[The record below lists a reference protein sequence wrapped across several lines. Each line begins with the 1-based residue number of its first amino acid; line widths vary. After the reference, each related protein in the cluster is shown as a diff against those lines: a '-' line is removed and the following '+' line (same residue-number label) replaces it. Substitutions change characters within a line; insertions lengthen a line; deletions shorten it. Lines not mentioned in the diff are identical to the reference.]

1 LTPERRNELSLAMNA
16 SKPFTPRTTALLLLG
31 LSLATAGCATTSGA
45 ELDTKFAAGWRP
57 SKAECA
63 FGGATAKLGA
73 WCAEVNF
80 GEQGLTVLARAIN
93 EEVLRR
99 NGGEPLVC
107 TDHVAQVRAEFAAYP
122 GYTVS
127 ELYSCDANPPV
138 ENGRSVCHVSL
149 MVASAGGSRV
159 VLDNGHV
166 VNAHTESGVARYSEF
181 TRMVAYHWTGD
192 QPSSV
197 VLSSRP

>member
-1 LTPERRNELSLAMNA
+1 M
-16 SKPFTPRTTALLLLG
+16 KPSNALLLIA
-31 LSLATAGCATTSGA
+31 LALPSVGCVTTSGA
-45 ELDTKFAAGWRP
+45 ELDAKFAAGWRP
-57 SKAECA
+57 SKAHCT
-63 FGGATAKLGA
+63 FGGATPTLGA
-73 WCAEVNF
+73 WCAEVNH
-80 GEQGLTVLARAIN
+80 GEQGLQMIARAIN
-93 EEVLRR
+93 DEVLRR

-107 TDHVAQVRAEFAAYP
+107 TDHVAQARAEFAAYP
-122 GYTVS
+122 DYTVT

-166 VNAHTESGVARYSEF
+166 VDTRIDRGVAPYVEF
-181 TRMVAYHWTGD
+181 TQMVAHHWTGE
-192 QPSSV
+192 QPTSV

>member
-1 LTPERRNELSLAMNA
+1 MNHA
-16 SKPFTPRTTALLLLG
+16 KPTLHRAIRALLLAA
-31 LSLATAGCATTSGA
+31 ATLPAAACVTIPGA
-45 ELDTKFAAGWRP
+45 ELDAKFASGWRP
-57 SKAECA
+57 SKGYCA
-63 FGGATAKLGA
+63 FGGDTPTLGA
-73 WCAEVNF
+73 WCAEVNY
-80 GEQGLTVLARAIN
+80 GDQGLQLLARAVN
-93 EEVLRR
+93 EEILRG

-122 GYTVS
+122 QYAVS

-149 MVASAGGSRV
+149 MVASASGSRV

-166 VNAHTESGVARYSEF
+166 VNAETDGGVARYADF
-181 TRMVAYHWTGD
+181 TQQVAYHWTGD
-192 QPSSV
+192 QPSHV

>member
-1 LTPERRNELSLAMNA
+1 MKGP
-16 SKPFTPRTTALLLLG
+16 TTALLLLAA
-31 LSLATAGCATTSGA
+31 LLATGCATTSGA
-45 ELDTKFAAGWRP
+45 DLDARFEAGWRP
-57 SKAECA
+57 SKAQCA
-63 FGGATAKLGA
+63 FGGATARLGA

-93 EEVLRR
+93 EDVLRR

-122 GYTVS
+122 DYTVA

-166 VNAHTESGVARYSEF
+166 VNAHTDGGVARYADF
-181 TRMVAYHWTGD
+181 TRMVAHHWTGE
-192 QPSSV
+192 QPESV
-197 VLSSRP
+197 MLSSRP